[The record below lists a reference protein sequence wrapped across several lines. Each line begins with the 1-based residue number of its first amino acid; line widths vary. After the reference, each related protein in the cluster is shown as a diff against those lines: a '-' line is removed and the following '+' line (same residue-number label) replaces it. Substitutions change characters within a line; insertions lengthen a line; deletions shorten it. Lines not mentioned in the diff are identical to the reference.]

1 MIVAADYMRGFVYSL
16 ACSLT
21 LLNHSALVKAA
32 HDLAPLP
39 PALVQLSALVATGA
53 YSPTDVE
60 AIVRLD
66 APLTGRLLQYANSA
80 ASASYVRVGT
90 VRDAVMRVG
99 VGPVL
104 SFMAATTLRPEFL
117 KAIPAYGLSEGEL
130 WRHSV
135 ATALACEV
143 IAQKAPVE
151 VPPDSFTASLLHDVG
166 KLVLARFLDPRHQLE
181 LAAAREQGGESS
193 MQAEVE
199 VLGVHHGELGGL
211 IGSHWSL
218 PPRVVRGITHHHAPT
233 AGNDVICDVVHVAN
247 VLAKRAGTG
256 HVVTASD
263 MDTDPDA
270 LERLGL
276 SAGRLPPLLDT
287 VTRRL
292 AEAVERFG

>member
-1 MIVAADYMRGFVYSL
+1 M
-16 ACSLT
+16 
-21 LLNHSALVKAA
+21 KAA

-53 YSPTDVE
+53 YSPADVE

-80 ASASYVRVGT
+80 ASASHIRIGT
-90 VRDAVMRVG
+90 VRDAVIRVG

-104 SFMAATTLRPEFL
+104 SFVAATTLRHEFL
-117 KAIPAYGLSEGEL
+117 RAIPAYGLSEGEL

-135 ATALACEV
+135 AAALACEV

-151 VPPDSFTASLLHDVG
+151 VPADSFTASLLHDVG
-166 KLVLARFLDPRHQLE
+166 KLVLARFLDPGHQRE

-193 MQAEVE
+193 LRAEIGI
-199 VLGVHHGELGGL
+199 LGVHHGELGGL
-211 IGSHWSL
+211 IGSHWNL
-218 PPRVVRGITHHHAPT
+218 PPRVVSGIAHHHAP
-233 AGNDVICDVVHVAN
+233 AEGDDVICDVVHLAN

-256 HVVTASD
+256 HVVTPSD
-263 MDTDPDA
+263 LDADPGA

-276 SAGRLPPLLDT
+276 AAGRLPPLLDT

-292 AEAVERFG
+292 AETVERFG

>member
-1 MIVAADYMRGFVYSL
+1 M
-16 ACSLT
+16 T
-21 LLNHSALVKAA
+21 LPNHTALVKAA

-39 PALVQLSALVATGA
+39 RALVQLSALVATGA

-66 APLTGRLLQYANSA
+66 ALLTGRLLQYANSA
-80 ASASYVRVGT
+80 ANASHRPIGT

-104 SFMAATTLRPEFL
+104 SFVAATTLRQGFL
-117 KAIPAYGLSEGEL
+117 HALPAYGLSEGEF

-135 ATALACEV
+135 AAALACEV

-151 VPPDSFTASLLHDVG
+151 VPADSFTASLLHDVG
-166 KLVLARFLDPRHQLE
+166 KIVLARFLDPSHQRE
-181 LAAAREQGGESS
+181 LAAAREQGSESS
-193 MQAEVE
+193 LQAEIGI
-199 VLGVHHGELGGL
+199 LGMHHGELGGL
-211 IGSHWSL
+211 IGSHWNL

-233 AGNDVICDVVHVAN
+233 NGADVICDVVHVAN

-263 MDTDPDA
+263 LDADPDA

-276 SAGRLPPLLDT
+276 AAGRLPPLLDM
-287 VTRRL
+287 VTHRL
-292 AEAVERFG
+292 AETVERFG

>member
-1 MIVAADYMRGFVYSL
+1 M
-16 ACSLT
+16 T

-32 HDLAPLP
+32 RDLAPLP

-104 SFMAATTLRPEFL
+104 SFVAATTLQPEL
-117 KAIPAYGLSEGEL
+117 RHAIPAYGLSEGEL

-135 ATALACEV
+135 AAALACEV

-166 KLVLARFLDPRHQLE
+166 KVVLARFLDPNHQLE

-193 MQAEVE
+193 LRAEMD
-199 VLGVHHGELGGL
+199 VLGVHHGELGGI
-211 IGSHWSL
+211 IGSHWNL
-218 PPRVVRGITHHHAPT
+218 PPRVVRAITHHHEPT
-233 AGNDVICDVVHVAN
+233 VGNDVICDVVHLAN
-247 VLAKRAGTG
+247 VLAKRVGTG
-256 HVVTASD
+256 HAVTVSD
-263 MDTDPDA
+263 LDADPEV

-276 SAGRLPPLLDT
+276 AAGRLAPLLET
-287 VTRRL
+287 VTQRL
-292 AEAVERFG
+292 AESIERFG